1 MAQTDQL
8 FGTDRQVA
16 TNSLAFTTAG
26 LQLGARTAYS
36 YLTDPKHLLF
46 NLSRYKFVAKMLAG
60 CDTVLEVGCGDGFG
74 SAIVA
79 QSVGKL
85 TALDLDHRFIE
96 EIKVSH
102 PHAASIDFMAH
113 DMLAGPMPGP
123 MTPERLFD
131 AAFSL
136 DVLEH
141 IDSATET
148 LFMQNIVSS
157 LNDDAVC
164 VIGMPSLESQ
174 RFASEISKQGHVN
187 CKTAQELHALMTR
200 FFRRVFIFSMN
211 DEVVHTGFHPMAHYL
226 LALCVCP
233 RGQCIPEAV
242 ATSPAGKGNEKA
254 RLSED

>member
-1 MAQTDQL
+1 MAQTAQL
-8 FGTDRQVA
+8 SGNDRQVA
-16 TNSLAFTTAG
+16 TNSLAFTSEG

-60 CDTVLEVGCGDGFG
+60 CNTVLEVGCGDGFG

-85 TALDLDHRFIE
+85 TALDLDPRFIE
-96 EIKVSH
+96 EIKASH

-113 DMLAGPMPGP
+113 DMLAGPMP

-141 IDSATET
+141 IDSAAEAT
-148 LFMQNIVSS
+148 FMQNIVSS

-174 RFASEISKQGHVN
+174 RFASEISKLGHVN
-187 CKTAQELHALMTR
+187 CKTAPQLHALMSR

-233 RGQCIPEAV
+233 KSA
-242 ATSPAGKGNEKA
+242 
-254 RLSED
+254 

>member
-1 MAQTDQL
+1 MAQTAQL
-8 FGTDRQVA
+8 SGNDRQVA
-16 TNSLAFTTAG
+16 TNSLAFTSEG

-60 CDTVLEVGCGDGFG
+60 CNTVLEVGCGDGFG

-85 TALDLDHRFIE
+85 TALDLDPRFIE
-96 EIKVSH
+96 EIKASH

-113 DMLAGPMPGP
+113 DMLAGPMP

-141 IDSATET
+141 IDSAAET

-157 LNDDAVC
+157 LNDDAGC

-174 RFASEISKQGHVN
+174 RFASEISKLGHVN
-187 CKTAQELHALMTR
+187 CKTAPQLHALMSR

-233 RGQCIPEAV
+233 KSA
-242 ATSPAGKGNEKA
+242 
-254 RLSED
+254 